1 MAILNGDG
9 SSVVE
14 TVFVPTLA
22 GLDKGFG
29 EAEIIGGLPVLDIAS
44 CFANWLFQKSSFF
57 IFGVDWLPLFFIFSV
72 AEPYRSFTRSAHVA
86 PIGFREIQ
94 REK

>member
-1 MAILNGDG
+1 VAILNGDG

-29 EAEIIGGLPVLDIAS
+29 EAGVIGGLPVLDKTS

-57 IFGVDWLPLFFIFSV
+57 IWELNSFPFVVVRGILP
-72 AEPYRSFTRSAHVA
+72 RT
-86 PIGFREIQ
+86 Q
-94 REK
+94 RVILLTVLLP

>member
-57 IFGVDWLPLFFIFSV
+57 IWGL
-72 AEPYRSFTRSAHVA
+72 A
-86 PIGFREIQ
+86 GFLCSGKRDIQ
-94 REK
+94 TLLKA